1 VARLDTVNHFN
12 FCFPENALF
21 SPSSRRKFEKT
32 SLREYLATFGD
43 AARESKASRTNPHMG
58 SFTRWRW
65 RSLVYGKPHRPC
77 YLEELFHFH
86 NSDRAKLWALFLNRL
101 QWGSSLSSTHFSK
114 VLGLQTSNP
123 GLPQSFQDPEHGLP
137 SLVPADEDVES
148 WLLISDM
155 FSAFHCDVSIFSDGD
170 ALDVRY
176 ERHCRVEEQLPP
188 FMAGSSRHEPLVD
201 LSSPSTTQQIDAS
214 EIEAAQSVGE
224 QSPSPVGKQELRV
237 DPMTDGDGDDPSGN
251 TSEEQT
257 FKQHKIADEFEIC
270 SLARQCAMIER
281 GGRQRDKI
289 WSALLQCGFADFFD
303 QVGNGYLRKDFREKP
318 DKGAGVS
325 QINMF
330 LHIA

>member
-1 VARLDTVNHFN
+1 
-12 FCFPENALF
+12 
-21 SPSSRRKFEKT
+21 
-32 SLREYLATFGD
+32 
-43 AARESKASRTNPHMG
+43 M
-58 SFTRWRW
+58 
-65 RSLVYGKPHRPC
+65 
-77 YLEELFHFH
+77 
-86 NSDRAKLWALFLNRL
+86 
-101 QWGSSLSSTHFSK
+101 
-114 VLGLQTSNP
+114 
-123 GLPQSFQDPEHGLP
+123 
-137 SLVPADEDVES
+137 
-148 WLLISDM
+148 
-155 FSAFHCDVSIFSDGD
+155 
-170 ALDVRY
+170 
-176 ERHCRVEEQLPP
+176 EEQLPP

-201 LSSPSTTQQIDAS
+201 LSSPSTTQQIDAN
-214 EIEAAQSVGE
+214 ELEAARSVGE

-237 DPMTDGDGDDPSGN
+237 DPMADGDGDGDGPSGN

-257 FKQHKIADEFEIC
+257 FKQHKIADEFEIW